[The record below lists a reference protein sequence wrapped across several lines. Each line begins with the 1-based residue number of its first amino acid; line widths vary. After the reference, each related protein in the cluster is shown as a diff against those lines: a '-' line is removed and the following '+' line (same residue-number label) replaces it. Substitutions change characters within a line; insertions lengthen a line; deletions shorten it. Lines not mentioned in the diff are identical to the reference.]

1 MKKIRYLGYR
11 VTINYGSDQFCSLRE
26 NYVIAA
32 RALPDAGPEHL
43 LFYTLN
49 KVNNSMPKHN
59 MYYIINFQSVK
70 KITRIIR
77 IKYISSTMRSLLVFL
92 NTDNILSLLI
102 SQKEAEIF
110 FICFFYIHVKCISLR
125 NILCIIIHNYIH
137 LYSEH
142 EKTADKVAY
151 ISFRDKGIDI
161 EIVCVC
167 IFTKT
172 F

>member
-26 NYVIAA
+26 NYVKVA
-32 RALPDAGPEHL
+32 RALPDVGPEHL

-77 IKYISSTMRSLLVFL
+77 IKYISSAMRSLLVFL
-92 NTDNILSLLI
+92 NTDNILI
-102 SQKEAEIF
+102 SQKEAEFF
-110 FICFFYIHVKCISLR
+110 FICFFYIHVKRISLR
-125 NILCIIIHNYIH
+125 NILCIIY
-137 LYSEH
+137 
-142 EKTADKVAY
+142 T
-151 ISFRDKGIDI
+151 
-161 EIVCVC
+161 
-167 IFTKT
+167 
-172 F
+172 

>member
-26 NYVIAA
+26 NYVIVA

-70 KITRIIR
+70 KQKKTRIIR
-77 IKYISSTMRSLLVFL
+77 IKYISSAMRSLLVFL
-92 NTDNILSLLI
+92 NTDNILSLARKR
-102 SQKEAEIF
+102 QK
-110 FICFFYIHVKCISLR
+110 FFYMFFLHSR
-125 NILCIIIHNYIH
+125 
-137 LYSEH
+137 
-142 EKTADKVAY
+142 
-151 ISFRDKGIDI
+151 
-161 EIVCVC
+161 
-167 IFTKT
+167 
-172 F
+172 

>member
-77 IKYISSTMRSLLVFL
+77 IKYISSAMRSLLVFL
-92 NTDNILSLLI
+92 NTDNILI
-102 SQKEAEIF
+102 SQKEAEF
-110 FICFFYIHVKCISLR
+110 FF
-125 NILCIIIHNYIH
+125 
-137 LYSEH
+137 LYVFS
-142 EKTADKVAY
+142 T
-151 ISFRDKGIDI
+151 
-161 EIVCVC
+161 
-167 IFTKT
+167 FTLNVLV
-172 F
+172 

>member
-26 NYVIAA
+26 NYVIVA

-77 IKYISSTMRSLLVFL
+77 IKYISSAMRSLLVFL
-92 NTDNILSLLI
+92 NTDNILI
-102 SQKEAEIF
+102 SQKEAEF
-110 FICFFYIHVKCISLR
+110 FLICFFYIHVKRISLR
-125 NILCIIIHNYIH
+125 NILCIIY
-137 LYSEH
+137 
-142 EKTADKVAY
+142 T
-151 ISFRDKGIDI
+151 
-161 EIVCVC
+161 
-167 IFTKT
+167 
-172 F
+172 

>member
-59 MYYIINFQSVK
+59 MYCIINFQSVK
-70 KITRIIR
+70 KNN
-77 IKYISSTMRSLLVFL
+77 KN
-92 NTDNILSLLI
+92 NTHKIY
-102 SQKEAEIF
+102 F
-110 FICFFYIHVKCISLR
+110 LR
-125 NILCIIIHNYIH
+125 NAFTT
-137 LYSEH
+137 S
-142 EKTADKVAY
+142 
-151 ISFRDKGIDI
+151 
-161 EIVCVC
+161 
-167 IFTKT
+167 IFKYG
-172 F
+172 

>member
-26 NYVIAA
+26 NYVIVA

-70 KITRIIR
+70 K
-77 IKYISSTMRSLLVFL
+77 KNKN
-92 NTDNILSLLI
+92 NTH
-102 SQKEAEIF
+102 KMYF
-110 FICFFYIHVKCISLR
+110 LR
-125 NILCIIIHNYIH
+125 NAFTT
-137 LYSEH
+137 S
-142 EKTADKVAY
+142 
-151 ISFRDKGIDI
+151 
-161 EIVCVC
+161 
-167 IFTKT
+167 IFKYG
-172 F
+172 

>member
-26 NYVIAA
+26 NYVIVA

-92 NTDNILSLLI
+92 NTDNTLSLARKR
-102 SQKEAEIF
+102 QKF
-110 FICFFYIHVKCISLR
+110 FLYVFFYIHVKCISLR

-161 EIVCVC
+161 AIVCVC

>member
-26 NYVIAA
+26 NYVIVA

-49 KVNNSMPKHN
+49 KVNNSMPKRN

-77 IKYISSTMRSLLVFL
+77 IKYISSAMRSLLVFL
-92 NTDNILSLLI
+92 NTDNILI
-102 SQKEAEIF
+102 SQKEAEFF
-110 FICFFYIHVKCISLR
+110 FICFFYIHVKRISLR
-125 NILCIIIHNYIH
+125 NILCIIY
-137 LYSEH
+137 
-142 EKTADKVAY
+142 T
-151 ISFRDKGIDI
+151 
-161 EIVCVC
+161 
-167 IFTKT
+167 
-172 F
+172 

>member
-59 MYYIINFQSVK
+59 MYYILNFQSVK
-70 KITRIIR
+70 KNNKNNKHKI
-77 IKYISSTMRSLLVFL
+77 YF
-92 NTDNILSLLI
+92 
-102 SQKEAEIF
+102 
-110 FICFFYIHVKCISLR
+110 LR
-125 NILCIIIHNYIH
+125 NAFIT
-137 LYSEH
+137 S
-142 EKTADKVAY
+142 
-151 ISFRDKGIDI
+151 
-161 EIVCVC
+161 
-167 IFTKT
+167 IFKYG
-172 F
+172 

>member
-32 RALPDAGPEHL
+32 HALPDAGPKHL

-49 KVNNSMPKHN
+49 KVNNSMPKRN

-77 IKYISSTMRSLLVFL
+77 IKYISSAMRSLLVFL
-92 NTDNILSLLI
+92 NTDNILSLARKR
-102 SQKEAEIF
+102 QNF
-110 FICFFYIHVKCISLR
+110 FLCFFYIHVKCISLR
-125 NILCIIIHNYIH
+125 NILCIIY
-137 LYSEH
+137 
-142 EKTADKVAY
+142 T
-151 ISFRDKGIDI
+151 
-161 EIVCVC
+161 
-167 IFTKT
+167 
-172 F
+172 

>member
-77 IKYISSTMRSLLVFL
+77 IKYISSAMRSLLVFL
-92 NTDNILSLLI
+92 NTDNILSLARKR
-102 SQKEAEIF
+102 QNF
-110 FICFFYIHVKCISLR
+110 FYMFFYIHVKCISLR

-142 EKTADKVAY
+142 EKTAADKVAY

-161 EIVCVC
+161 AIVCVC

>member
-26 NYVIAA
+26 NYVIVA

-70 KITRIIR
+70 NNNKNNTHKI
-77 IKYISSTMRSLLVFL
+77 YF
-92 NTDNILSLLI
+92 
-102 SQKEAEIF
+102 
-110 FICFFYIHVKCISLR
+110 LR
-125 NILCIIIHNYIH
+125 NAFTT
-137 LYSEH
+137 S
-142 EKTADKVAY
+142 
-151 ISFRDKGIDI
+151 
-161 EIVCVC
+161 
-167 IFTKT
+167 IFKYG
-172 F
+172 

>member
-26 NYVIAA
+26 NYVIVA

-70 KITRIIR
+70 K
-77 IKYISSTMRSLLVFL
+77 KQKNKN
-92 NTDNILSLLI
+92 NTHKIY
-102 SQKEAEIF
+102 F
-110 FICFFYIHVKCISLR
+110 LR
-125 NILCIIIHNYIH
+125 NAFTT
-137 LYSEH
+137 S
-142 EKTADKVAY
+142 
-151 ISFRDKGIDI
+151 
-161 EIVCVC
+161 
-167 IFTKT
+167 IFKYG
-172 F
+172 